1 MDRLLTSP
9 LIRLLEIKLRGEDV
23 TQIMKN
29 CMESCWR
36 QRQVGEVR
44 WGKVVESCASSI

>member
-9 LIRLLEIKLRGEDV
+9 LIKILKIKLREEDV
-23 TQIMKN
+23 TQIIKS
-29 CMESCWR
+29 CMESCWK

-44 WGKVVESCASSI
+44 WGKVAELCASSI